1 MLNQS
6 DIDKMNRFS
15 KGLSDAEET
24 QYIYSLFSEN
34 EEKGEFKQHIQ
45 KEFNEYLKNHPDEN
59 HHLSYL
65 LDRIHHTI
73 HKSENQKK
81 QTIIKRIYRG
91 YSVAAAVLL
100 IPILIAGAIWF
111 AGYDGQDD
119 IVLAENP
126 SISTLHAPKGSRVSF
141 SLPDGTK
148 GWLNSGSS
156 LEYQLPFSSN
166 RQITVSGEAWF
177 DVFHDADHPFEITVG
192 NSKVEV
198 LGTTF
203 NINAYPEENY
213 IEVVLEEGK
222 VEFSTPRLLSNI
234 EMKPNERLVFSK
246 NHVKIHNTLDASR
259 FAAWKEG
266 KLVFRGD
273 PMSEVA
279 RRLERWYNVTVVVGD
294 KELEKYVFRGTFQDD
309 TLEEVLRYL
318 SMTSPMDYRI
328 VERKLLDNGIIQKR
342 KVLLYKRSIIAI

>member
-1 MLNQS
+1 MFNQS

-34 EEKGEFKQHIQ
+34 EENGKFKQHIQ
-45 KEFNEYLKNHPDEN
+45 KEFNEYLKNHPNEN
-59 HHLSYL
+59 HNLSYL

-73 HKSENQKK
+73 HKNENREK
-81 QTIIKRIYRG
+81 QTIVKRIYRG
-91 YSVAAAVLL
+91 YSIAAAVLL
-100 IPILIAGAIWF
+100 IPMLIVGAIWV
-111 AGYDGQDD
+111 AGYGQDEKM
-119 IVLAENP
+119 VAESP
-126 SISTLHAPKGSRVSF
+126 SISTLHAPMGSRVSF

-156 LEYQLPFSSN
+156 LKYQLPFSNN

-177 DVFHDADHPFEITVG
+177 DVSHDANHPFEITAG
-192 NSKVEV
+192 NSKVKV

-203 NINAYPEENY
+203 NISAYPEEKY
-213 IEVVLEEGK
+213 IEVVLEKGK
-222 VEFSTPRLLSNI
+222 VEFSTPRLSSNI
-234 EMKPNERLVFSK
+234 EMKPNERLMFSK
-246 NHVKIHNTLDASR
+246 NKVTIQKTPNASK
-259 FAAWKEG
+259 FTAWKEG

-318 SMTSPMDYRI
+318 SMTSPIRYRI
-328 VERKLLDNGIIQKR
+328 IDRKQLDDGTIQKR
-342 KVLLYKRSIIAI
+342 KVLLYKKNI

>member
-1 MLNQS
+1 MFNQS

-34 EEKGEFKQHIQ
+34 EENREFKQHIQ

-59 HHLSYL
+59 HYLSYL
-65 LDRIHHTI
+65 LDRIHHTL
-73 HKSENQKK
+73 HKSENRKK
-81 QTIIKRIYRG
+81 QTIVKRIYRG
-91 YSVAAAVLL
+91 YSIAAAVLL

-111 AGYDGQDD
+111 AGQNKEES
-119 IVLAENP
+119 VLAESP
-126 SISTLHAPKGSRVSF
+126 TTSTIFAPMGSRISF

-156 LEYQLPFSSN
+156 LEYQLPFNKN
-166 RQITVSGEAWF
+166 RQVTILGEAWF
-177 DVFHDADHPFEITVG
+177 DVAHDANHPFEVAAG
-192 NSKVEV
+192 NSKVKV
-198 LGTTF
+198 LGTKF
-203 NINAYPEENY
+203 NLNAYPEEKY

-222 VEFSTPRLLSNI
+222 VEFSTPRLSSNI

-246 NHVKIHNTLDASR
+246 NKVTIQKTPNASK

-273 PMSEVA
+273 PMTEVA
-279 RRLERWYNVTVVVGD
+279 RRLARWYNVTVVVGD

-318 SMTSPMDYRI
+318 SMTSPIRYRI
-328 VERKLLDNGIIQKR
+328 INRKQLDDGTIQKR
-342 KVLLYKRSIIAI
+342 KVLLHMRNI